1 MRQGELILC
10 KEKIAPLELTKVWTK
25 GGDIKKGVLVI
36 KTAEAMD
43 IVAAMNLQNLA
54 LKNTELENHFEKGQS
69 AAVTLMT
76 SAKSGENSQP
86 VYRSQPG
93 SHLVGNITT
102 TNHVHSGRID
112 RHHAPSF

>member
-86 VYRSQPG
+86 VLPVPTRFPPGWKHYNDQP
-93 SHLVGNITT
+93 
-102 TNHVHSGRID
+102 RAQWKD
-112 RHHAPSF
+112 